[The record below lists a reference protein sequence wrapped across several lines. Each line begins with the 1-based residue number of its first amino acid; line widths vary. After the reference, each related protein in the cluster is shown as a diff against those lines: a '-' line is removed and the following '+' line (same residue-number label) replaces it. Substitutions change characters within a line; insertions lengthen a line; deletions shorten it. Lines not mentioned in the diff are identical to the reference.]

1 MSIMEKNIYLIDSRS
16 SKQQAVIGNFVK
28 TSILN
33 DIVKKTYN
41 LWNNL
46 KTVCLNSY
54 AKKVSLNSG
63 MKKICLNS
71 EKEVSLNSE
80 KEVCLDSEKEVSLDS
95 EKEVSLDR
103 MKEVCLNSGKEI
115 SLDRMK
121 EVCLNSGKEISLDSC
136 MKEVC
141 RPIEWLCSYYSDVLD
156 RKLTMRQTWLL
167 INAQLAFGAAFFP
180 VEAPW
185 VVRIGCLVWVVSALL
200 KCKREIK

>member
-1 MSIMEKNIYLIDSRS
+1 MEKNIYLIDSRS
-16 SKQQAVIGNFVK
+16 TKQQAVIDNFVK

-63 MKKICLNS
+63 MKKNCLNS
-71 EKEVSLNSE
+71 EKEISLNSCM
-80 KEVCLDSEKEVSLDS
+80 KEVCLNSMKEVCLNS
-95 EKEVSLDR
+95 K
-103 MKEVCLNSGKEI
+103 KEVCLNSGKEI
-115 SLDRMK
+115 SL
-121 EVCLNSGKEISLDSC
+121 NSG
-136 MKEVC
+136 MKKIC

>member
-1 MSIMEKNIYLIDSRS
+1 MEKNIYLIDSRS
-16 SKQQAVIGNFVK
+16 TKQQAVIDNFVK

-54 AKKVSLNSG
+54 ANKVRLNSG
-63 MKKICLNS
+63 LKKVC
-71 EKEVSLNSE
+71 LNSE
-80 KEVCLDSEKEVSLDS
+80 KEVCLNSK
-95 EKEVSLDR
+95 
-103 MKEVCLNSGKEI
+103 KEVCLNSEKEI

-121 EVCLNSGKEISLDSC
+121 EVCLNSGKEISLNSC

-141 RPIEWLCSYYSDVLD
+141 RPIEWLCYYYSDVLE

>member
-46 KTVCLNSY
+46 KTACLNSY
-54 AKKVSLNSG
+54 AKKVRLNSGMKEISLNSEKEISLNSG
-63 MKKICLNS
+63 MKK
-71 EKEVSLNSE
+71 
-80 KEVCLDSEKEVSLDS
+80 
-95 EKEVSLDR
+95 
-103 MKEVCLNSGKEI
+103 
-115 SLDRMK
+115 
-121 EVCLNSGKEISLDSC
+121 
-136 MKEVC
+136 VC

-180 VEAPW
+180 MEAPW

>member
-1 MSIMEKNIYLIDSRS
+1 MEKNIYLIDSRS
-16 SKQQAVIGNFVK
+16 TKQQAVIGNFVK

-63 MKKICLNS
+63 IKKICLNS
-71 EKEVSLNSE
+71 EKEISLN
-80 KEVCLDSEKEVSLDS
+80 
-95 EKEVSLDR
+95 
-103 MKEVCLNSGKEI
+103 N
-115 SLDRMK
+115 
-121 EVCLNSGKEISLDSC
+121 C
-136 MKEVC
+136 MKKIC

-180 VEAPW
+180 VKAPW

>member
-1 MSIMEKNIYLIDSRS
+1 MEKNIYLIDSRS
-16 SKQQAVIGNFVK
+16 TKQQAVIGNFVK

-71 EKEVSLNSE
+71 EKEVSLNS
-80 KEVCLDSEKEVSLDS
+80 C
-95 EKEVSLDR
+95 
-103 MKEVCLNSGKEI
+103 MKEVCLNSKKEVYLNSEKEI
-115 SLDRMK
+115 SL
-121 EVCLNSGKEISLDSC
+121 NNC
-136 MKEVC
+136 MKKVC

>member
-1 MSIMEKNIYLIDSRS
+1 MEKNIYLIDSRS
-16 SKQQAVIGNFVK
+16 TKQQAVIGNFVK

-33 DIVKKTYN
+33 DIVKKTYS

-71 EKEVSLNSE
+71 EKEVCLNS
-80 KEVCLDSEKEVSLDS
+80 C
-95 EKEVSLDR
+95 
-103 MKEVCLNSGKEI
+103 MKEVCLNSKKEVYRNSEKEI
-115 SLDRMK
+115 SL
-121 EVCLNSGKEISLDSC
+121 NSG
-136 MKEVC
+136 MKKIC
-141 RPIEWLCSYYSDVLD
+141 RPIEWLCSYYSDVLE

>member
-16 SKQQAVIGNFVK
+16 TKQQAVIGNFVK

-33 DIVKKTYN
+33 DIVKKTYS

-54 AKKVSLNSG
+54 AKKVSLNSD
-63 MKKICLNS
+63 MKEVSLNS
-71 EKEVSLNSE
+71 DMKEESLNSYAKKESLNSYAKEVSLNSE
-80 KEVCLDSEKEVSLDS
+80 KEISLNSEKEICLNS
-95 EKEVSLDR
+95 
-103 MKEVCLNSGKEI
+103 MKEVCLNSG
-115 SLDRMK
+115 MK
-121 EVCLNSGKEISLDSC
+121 K
-136 MKEVC
+136 VC
-141 RPIEWLCSYYSDVLD
+141 RPIEWLCSYYSNVLD

-200 KCKREIK
+200 KCKRGLK

>member
-1 MSIMEKNIYLIDSRS
+1 MEKNIYLIDSRS
-16 SKQQAVIGNFVK
+16 TKQQAVIGNFVK

-33 DIVKKTYN
+33 DIVKKTYS

-54 AKKVSLNSG
+54 ANKVSLNSG

-71 EKEVSLNSE
+71 EKEVSLNS
-80 KEVCLDSEKEVSLDS
+80 C
-95 EKEVSLDR
+95 
-103 MKEVCLNSGKEI
+103 MKEVCLNSK
-115 SLDRMK
+115 K
-121 EVCLNSGKEISLDSC
+121 EVCLNNEKEISLNSG
-136 MKEVC
+136 MKKVC

>member
-54 AKKVSLNSG
+54 AKKVCLNSG
-63 MKKICLNS
+63 MKEI
-71 EKEVSLNSE
+71 SLNSE
-80 KEVCLDSEKEVSLDS
+80 KEISLDS
-95 EKEVSLDR
+95 EKEVSLNSC
-103 MKEVCLNSGKEI
+103 MKEVCLNSK
-115 SLDRMK
+115 
-121 EVCLNSGKEISLDSC
+121 KEISLDSEKEIC
-136 MKEVC
+136 LNSMKEVYLNSYMKEVC

-180 VEAPW
+180 VESPW

-200 KCKREIK
+200 KCKREIKEIK

>member
-1 MSIMEKNIYLIDSRS
+1 MEKNIYLIDSRS
-16 SKQQAVIGNFVK
+16 TKQQAVIGNFVK

-80 KEVCLDSEKEVSLDS
+80 KEVSLNS
-95 EKEVSLDR
+95 C
-103 MKEVCLNSGKEI
+103 MKEVCLNSK
-115 SLDRMK
+115 K
-121 EVCLNSGKEISLDSC
+121 EVYLNSKKEVYLNSEKEVSLNSGIKKI
-136 MKEVC
+136 C
-141 RPIEWLCSYYSDVLD
+141 RPIEWLCCYYSDVLD

>member
-33 DIVKKTYN
+33 DIVKKTYS

-54 AKKVSLNSG
+54 AK
-63 MKKICLNS
+63 
-71 EKEVSLNSE
+71 EVRLNSE
-80 KEVCLDSEKEVSLDS
+80 KEVCLNSCI
-95 EKEVSLDR
+95 
-103 MKEVCLNSGKEI
+103 KEVCLNSE
-115 SLDRMK
+115 K
-121 EVCLNSGKEISLDSC
+121 EVCLNSMKEESLNSYAKKVSLNSC

-141 RPIEWLCSYYSDVLD
+141 RPIEWLCSYYSDVLE

-167 INAQLAFGAAFFP
+167 VNAQLAFGAAFFP

-200 KCKREIK
+200 KCKRGLK

>member
-16 SKQQAVIGNFVK
+16 TKQQAVIGNFVK

-33 DIVKKTYN
+33 DIVKKTYS

-54 AKKVSLNSG
+54 AKEVRLNSG

-71 EKEVSLNSE
+71 EKEVSLNS
-80 KEVCLDSEKEVSLDS
+80 C
-95 EKEVSLDR
+95 
-103 MKEVCLNSGKEI
+103 MKEVCLNSKKEVYLNSEKEI
-115 SLDRMK
+115 SL
-121 EVCLNSGKEISLDSC
+121 NNC
-136 MKEVC
+136 MKKVC

>member
-16 SKQQAVIGNFVK
+16 TKQQAVIGNFAK
-28 TSILN
+28 TSTLN

-46 KTVCLNSY
+46 KTVCFNSY
-54 AKKVSLNSG
+54 AKKVRLNSG

-71 EKEVSLNSE
+71 KMKEECLNSE
-80 KEVCLDSEKEVSLDS
+80 KEIS
-95 EKEVSLDR
+95 
-103 MKEVCLNSGKEI
+103 LNSG
-115 SLDRMK
+115 MK
-121 EVCLNSGKEISLDSC
+121 K
-136 MKEVC
+136 VC
-141 RPIEWLCSYYSDVLD
+141 RPIEWLCSYYSNVLD

-200 KCKREIK
+200 KCKRGLK

>member
-1 MSIMEKNIYLIDSRS
+1 MEKNIYLIDSRS
-16 SKQQAVIGNFVK
+16 TKQQAVIDNFVK

-33 DIVKKTYN
+33 DIVKKTYS

-46 KTVCLNSY
+46 KTACLNNY
-54 AKKVSLNSG
+54 ANKVSLNSG
-63 MKKICLNS
+63 MKKIYLNS
-71 EKEVSLNSE
+71 EKEVSLNSGM
-80 KEVCLDSEKEVSLDS
+80 KEVSLNS
-95 EKEVSLDR
+95 C
-103 MKEVCLNSGKEI
+103 MKEVCLNSE
-115 SLDRMK
+115 K
-121 EVCLNSGKEISLDSC
+121 EVCLNNEKEISLNSGR
-136 MKEVC
+136 KKIC

-185 VVRIGCLVWVVSALL
+185 VVRIGCLAWVISALL

>member
-1 MSIMEKNIYLIDSRS
+1 MEKNIYLIDSRS
-16 SKQQAVIGNFVK
+16 TKQQAVIGNFVK

-46 KTVCLNSY
+46 KTVCINSY

-71 EKEVSLNSE
+71 EKEVSLNS
-80 KEVCLDSEKEVSLDS
+80 C
-95 EKEVSLDR
+95 
-103 MKEVCLNSGKEI
+103 MKEVCLNSK
-115 SLDRMK
+115 K
-121 EVCLNSGKEISLDSC
+121 EVCLNSEKEISLNSG
-136 MKEVC
+136 MKKFC

>member
-16 SKQQAVIGNFVK
+16 TEQQAVIGNFVK
-28 TSILN
+28 TTILN
-33 DIVKKTYN
+33 DIVKKTYS

-54 AKKVSLNSG
+54 AKKVSLNSV
-63 MKKICLNS
+63 
-71 EKEVSLNSE
+71 KEMSLNS
-80 KEVCLDSEKEVSLDS
+80 
-95 EKEVSLDR
+95 
-103 MKEVCLNSGKEI
+103 
-115 SLDRMK
+115 
-121 EVCLNSGKEISLDSC
+121 C
-136 MKEVC
+136 MKKVC
-141 RPIEWLCSYYSDVLD
+141 RPIEWLCSYYSDVLE

-185 VVRIGCLVWVVSALL
+185 VVRIGCLAWVVSALL

>member
-46 KTVCLNSY
+46 KTACLNSY
-54 AKKVSLNSG
+54 TKKVRLNSEKEICLDSKKEISLNSG
-63 MKKICLNS
+63 MKKI
-71 EKEVSLNSE
+71 
-80 KEVCLDSEKEVSLDS
+80 
-95 EKEVSLDR
+95 
-103 MKEVCLNSGKEI
+103 
-115 SLDRMK
+115 
-121 EVCLNSGKEISLDSC
+121 
-136 MKEVC
+136 C

-185 VVRIGCLVWVVSALL
+185 VVRIGCLAWVVSALL
-200 KCKREIK
+200 KCKRELK

>member
-16 SKQQAVIGNFVK
+16 TKQQAVIGNFVK

-33 DIVKKTYN
+33 DIVKKTYS

-54 AKKVSLNSG
+54 AKKVSLNSC
-63 MKKICLNS
+63 MKEVCLNS
-71 EKEVSLNSE
+71 EKEVYLNSE
-80 KEVCLDSEKEVSLDS
+80 KEIS
-95 EKEVSLDR
+95 
-103 MKEVCLNSGKEI
+103 LNSG
-115 SLDRMK
+115 MK
-121 EVCLNSGKEISLDSC
+121 K
-136 MKEVC
+136 VC
-141 RPIEWLCSYYSDVLD
+141 RPIEWLCSYYSDVLE

>member
-16 SKQQAVIGNFVK
+16 TKQQAVIGNFVK

-33 DIVKKTYN
+33 DIVKKTYS

-54 AKKVSLNSG
+54 AKKVRLNSG

-71 EKEVSLNSE
+71 EKEV
-80 KEVCLDSEKEVSLDS
+80 
-95 EKEVSLDR
+95 
-103 MKEVCLNSGKEI
+103 CLNNEKEI
-115 SLDRMK
+115 SL
-121 EVCLNSGKEISLDSC
+121 NSC

-141 RPIEWLCSYYSDVLD
+141 RPIEWLCSYYSDVLEH
-156 RKLTMRQTWLL
+156 KLTMRQTWLL

>member
-1 MSIMEKNIYLIDSRS
+1 MEKNIYLIDSRS
-16 SKQQAVIGNFVK
+16 TKQQAVIDNFVK

-33 DIVKKTYN
+33 DIVKKTYS

-46 KTVCLNSY
+46 KTACLNNY
-54 AKKVSLNSG
+54 ANKVSLNSG
-63 MKKICLNS
+63 MKKIYLNS
-71 EKEVSLNSE
+71 EKEVSLNSGM
-80 KEVCLDSEKEVSLDS
+80 KEVSLNS
-95 EKEVSLDR
+95 C
-103 MKEVCLNSGKEI
+103 MKEVCLNSE
-115 SLDRMK
+115 K
-121 EVCLNSGKEISLDSC
+121 EVCLNSEKEISLNSG
-136 MKEVC
+136 MKKIC

-185 VVRIGCLVWVVSALL
+185 VVRIGSLVWVVSALL

>member
-1 MSIMEKNIYLIDSRS
+1 MEKNIYLIDSRS
-16 SKQQAVIGNFVK
+16 TKQQAVIGNFVK

-71 EKEVSLNSE
+71 EKEVSLNS
-80 KEVCLDSEKEVSLDS
+80 C
-95 EKEVSLDR
+95 
-103 MKEVCLNSGKEI
+103 MKEVCLNS
-115 SLDRMK
+115 MK
-121 EVCLNSGKEISLDSC
+121 EVCLNSKKEVYLNSEKEISLNSC
-136 MKEVC
+136 MKKVC
-141 RPIEWLCSYYSDVLD
+141 RPIEWLCSYYSDVLE

>member
-1 MSIMEKNIYLIDSRS
+1 MEKNIYLIDSRS
-16 SKQQAVIGNFVK
+16 TKQQAVIGNFVK

-33 DIVKKTYN
+33 DIVKKTYS

-71 EKEVSLNSE
+71 EKEVSLNS
-80 KEVCLDSEKEVSLDS
+80 C
-95 EKEVSLDR
+95 
-103 MKEVCLNSGKEI
+103 MKEVCLNSK
-115 SLDRMK
+115 K
-121 EVCLNSGKEISLDSC
+121 EVYLNNEKGISLNSG
-136 MKEVC
+136 MKKVC
-141 RPIEWLCSYYSDVLD
+141 RPIEWLCSYYSDVLE

>member
-33 DIVKKTYN
+33 DIVKKTYS

-46 KTVCLNSY
+46 KTACFNSY
-54 AKKVSLNSG
+54 AKDLRLNSG
-63 MKKICLNS
+63 MKEISLNS
-71 EKEVSLNSE
+71 EMKEASLNSE
-80 KEVCLDSEKEVSLDS
+80 KEICLDSEKKICLDSEKEICLDS
-95 EKEVSLDR
+95 EKEICLNS
-103 MKEVCLNSGKEI
+103 MKEVYLN
-115 SLDRMK
+115 
-121 EVCLNSGKEISLDSC
+121 SC

-185 VVRIGCLVWVVSALL
+185 VVRIGCLVWVVSALQ
-200 KCKREIK
+200 KCKRGLK

>member
-16 SKQQAVIGNFVK
+16 TKQQAVIGNFVK
-28 TSILN
+28 ASILN
-33 DIVKKTYN
+33 DIVKKTYS

-46 KTVCLNSY
+46 KTVCFNSY
-54 AKKVSLNSG
+54 AKKVSINSD
-63 MKKICLNS
+63 MKEISLNS
-71 EKEVSLNSE
+71 EMKEASLNSE
-80 KEVCLDSEKEVSLDS
+80 KEIRLYSG
-95 EKEVSLDR
+95 
-103 MKEVCLNSGKEI
+103 MKK
-115 SLDRMK
+115 
-121 EVCLNSGKEISLDSC
+121 
-136 MKEVC
+136 VC

-200 KCKREIK
+200 KCKRGLSEK

>member
-1 MSIMEKNIYLIDSRS
+1 MEKNIYLIDSRS

-33 DIVKKTYN
+33 DIVKKTYS

-54 AKKVSLNSG
+54 AKEVSINSDMKEESLNSDMKKVSLNS
-63 MKKICLNS
+63 K
-71 EKEVSLNSE
+71 
-80 KEVCLDSEKEVSLDS
+80 
-95 EKEVSLDR
+95 
-103 MKEVCLNSGKEI
+103 
-115 SLDRMK
+115 
-121 EVCLNSGKEISLDSC
+121 KEISLDSMKEISLYSMKEVRLNSC
-136 MKEVC
+136 MKEVY

-200 KCKREIK
+200 KCKRGLK

>member
-1 MSIMEKNIYLIDSRS
+1 MEKNIYLIDSRS
-16 SKQQAVIGNFVK
+16 TKQQAVIGNFVK

-71 EKEVSLNSE
+71 EKEVCLNS
-80 KEVCLDSEKEVSLDS
+80 C
-95 EKEVSLDR
+95 
-103 MKEVCLNSGKEI
+103 MKEVCLNSKKEVYLNNEKEI
-115 SLDRMK
+115 SL
-121 EVCLNSGKEISLDSC
+121 NSC
-136 MKEVC
+136 MKKVC
-141 RPIEWLCSYYSDVLD
+141 RPIEWLCYYYSDVLE

>member
-1 MSIMEKNIYLIDSRS
+1 MEKNIYLINSRS
-16 SKQQAVIGNFVK
+16 TKQQAVIDNFVK

-54 AKKVSLNSG
+54 TKKVRLNSG
-63 MKKICLNS
+63 LKKVCLNSCMKKICLNS
-71 EKEVSLNSE
+71 EKEISLNSG
-80 KEVCLDSEKEVSLDS
+80 
-95 EKEVSLDR
+95 
-103 MKEVCLNSGKEI
+103 MKEI
-115 SLDRMK
+115 
-121 EVCLNSGKEISLDSC
+121 
-136 MKEVC
+136 C
-141 RPIEWLCSYYSDVLD
+141 RPIEWLSSYYSDVLD

>member
-1 MSIMEKNIYLIDSRS
+1 MEKNIYLINSRS
-16 SKQQAVIGNFVK
+16 TKQQAVIDNFVK

-33 DIVKKTYN
+33 DIVKKTYS

-46 KTVCLNSY
+46 KTVCLNNY
-54 AKKVSLNSG
+54 ANKVSLNSV
-63 MKKICLNS
+63 MKKNCLNS
-71 EKEVSLNSE
+71 EKEVSLNNE
-80 KEVCLDSEKEVSLDS
+80 
-95 EKEVSLDR
+95 
-103 MKEVCLNSGKEI
+103 KEI
-115 SLDRMK
+115 SL
-121 EVCLNSGKEISLDSC
+121 NSG
-136 MKEVC
+136 MKKIC

>member
-1 MSIMEKNIYLIDSRS
+1 MEKNIYLIDSRS
-16 SKQQAVIGNFVK
+16 TKQQAVIGNFVK

-54 AKKVSLNSG
+54 AKKVRLNSG

-71 EKEVSLNSE
+71 EKEVSLNS
-80 KEVCLDSEKEVSLDS
+80 C
-95 EKEVSLDR
+95 
-103 MKEVCLNSGKEI
+103 MKEVCLNSKKEVYLNSEKEI
-115 SLDRMK
+115 SL
-121 EVCLNSGKEISLDSC
+121 NSG
-136 MKEVC
+136 MKKIC

>member
-16 SKQQAVIGNFVK
+16 TKQQAVIGNFVK

-71 EKEVSLNSE
+71 EKEVSLNS
-80 KEVCLDSEKEVSLDS
+80 C
-95 EKEVSLDR
+95 
-103 MKEVCLNSGKEI
+103 MKEVCLNSK
-115 SLDRMK
+115 K
-121 EVCLNSGKEISLDSC
+121 EVCLNSEKEISLNSG
-136 MKEVC
+136 MKKVC
-141 RPIEWLCSYYSDVLD
+141 RPIEWLCYYYSDVLE

>member
-1 MSIMEKNIYLIDSRS
+1 MEKNIYLIDSRS
-16 SKQQAVIGNFVK
+16 TKQQAVIGNFVK

-54 AKKVSLNSG
+54 AKKVRLNSG

-71 EKEVSLNSE
+71 EKEVSLNS
-80 KEVCLDSEKEVSLDS
+80 C
-95 EKEVSLDR
+95 
-103 MKEVCLNSGKEI
+103 MKEVCLNSK
-115 SLDRMK
+115 K
-121 EVCLNSGKEISLDSC
+121 EVCLNRKKEVYLNSEKEISLNSC
-136 MKEVC
+136 MKKIC

>member
-1 MSIMEKNIYLIDSRS
+1 MEKNIYLIDSRS
-16 SKQQAVIGNFVK
+16 TKQQAVIGNFVK

-46 KTVCLNSY
+46 KTVCVNSY

-71 EKEVSLNSE
+71 EKEVCLNS
-80 KEVCLDSEKEVSLDS
+80 C
-95 EKEVSLDR
+95 
-103 MKEVCLNSGKEI
+103 MKEVCLNSKKEVYLNSEKEI
-115 SLDRMK
+115 SL
-121 EVCLNSGKEISLDSC
+121 NNC
-136 MKEVC
+136 MKKVC
-141 RPIEWLCSYYSDVLD
+141 RPIEWLCCYYSDVLD

>member
-46 KTVCLNSY
+46 KTVCFNSY
-54 AKKVSLNSG
+54 AKKVSINSD
-63 MKKICLNS
+63 MKEI
-71 EKEVSLNSE
+71 SLNSE
-80 KEVCLDSEKEVSLDS
+80 KEVCLNSEKEICLDS
-95 EKEVSLDR
+95 EKEICLDSEKEICLNS
-103 MKEVCLNSGKEI
+103 MKEVYLN
-115 SLDRMK
+115 
-121 EVCLNSGKEISLDSC
+121 SC
-136 MKEVC
+136 MKKVC
-141 RPIEWLCSYYSDVLD
+141 RPIEWLCSYYSNVLD

-180 VEAPW
+180 VESPW
-185 VVRIGCLVWVVSALL
+185 VARIGCLVWVVSALL
-200 KCKREIK
+200 KCKRGLK

>member
-1 MSIMEKNIYLIDSRS
+1 MEKNIYLIDSRS
-16 SKQQAVIGNFVK
+16 TKQQAVIGNFVK

-54 AKKVSLNSG
+54 AKKISLNSG

-71 EKEVSLNSE
+71 EKEVSLNS
-80 KEVCLDSEKEVSLDS
+80 C
-95 EKEVSLDR
+95 
-103 MKEVCLNSGKEI
+103 MKEVCLNSKKEVYLNSEKEI
-115 SLDRMK
+115 SL
-121 EVCLNSGKEISLDSC
+121 NSC
-136 MKEVC
+136 MKKVC

>member
-1 MSIMEKNIYLIDSRS
+1 MEKNIYLIDSRS

-33 DIVKKTYN
+33 DIVKKTYS

-54 AKKVSLNSG
+54 ANKVRLNSG
-63 MKKICLNS
+63 MKEICLNS
-71 EKEVSLNSE
+71 EKEIS
-80 KEVCLDSEKEVSLDS
+80 LDSEKEVSLDS
-95 EKEVSLDR
+95 MKEISLNSMKEISLNS
-103 MKEVCLNSGKEI
+103 MKEVCLNSG
-115 SLDRMK
+115 MK
-121 EVCLNSGKEISLDSC
+121 K
-136 MKEVC
+136 VC

-200 KCKREIK
+200 KCKRGLK

>member
-16 SKQQAVIGNFVK
+16 TEQQAVIGNFVK
-28 TSILN
+28 TTILN
-33 DIVKKTYN
+33 DIVKKTYS

-54 AKKVSLNSG
+54 AKKVSLNSC
-63 MKKICLNS
+63 MKKVCLNSSMKEVYLNSEKEICLNSEKEISLNSMKEVCLNS
-71 EKEVSLNSE
+71 EKEVSLNS
-80 KEVCLDSEKEVSLDS
+80 
-95 EKEVSLDR
+95 
-103 MKEVCLNSGKEI
+103 
-115 SLDRMK
+115 
-121 EVCLNSGKEISLDSC
+121 C
-136 MKEVC
+136 MNEVC
-141 RPIEWLCSYYSDVLD
+141 RPIEWLCSYYSNVLD

>member
-1 MSIMEKNIYLIDSRS
+1 MEKNIYLIDSRS
-16 SKQQAVIGNFVK
+16 TKQQAVIGNFVK

-54 AKKVSLNSG
+54 AKKVRLNSG

-71 EKEVSLNSE
+71 EKEVCLNS
-80 KEVCLDSEKEVSLDS
+80 C
-95 EKEVSLDR
+95 
-103 MKEVCLNSGKEI
+103 MKEVCLNSK
-115 SLDRMK
+115 K
-121 EVCLNSGKEISLDSC
+121 EVCLNNEKEISLNSC

-141 RPIEWLCSYYSDVLD
+141 RPIEWLCSYYSNVLE

-185 VVRIGCLVWVVSALL
+185 VVRIGCLVWVISALL

>member
-1 MSIMEKNIYLIDSRS
+1 MEKNIYLIDSRS
-16 SKQQAVIGNFVK
+16 TKQQAVIGNFVK

-63 MKKICLNS
+63 IKKICLNSGMKKICLNS
-71 EKEVSLNSE
+71 EKEVSLNS
-80 KEVCLDSEKEVSLDS
+80 
-95 EKEVSLDR
+95 
-103 MKEVCLNSGKEI
+103 
-115 SLDRMK
+115 
-121 EVCLNSGKEISLDSC
+121 C
-136 MKEVC
+136 MKKVC
-141 RPIEWLCSYYSDVLD
+141 RPIEWLCSYYSDVLE